1 MVEFFGTILKNF
13 LKWAPG
19 SRVSAYTIIILV
31 GSILWMLDH
40 YSIISRVD
48 TYFTTGNMVR
58 IAETR
63 VLYNDNPAAQHALDE
78 MLDNELNHKSVVY
91 HYSKIFALSPKTN
104 NGLSPLC
111 NTLTTTGL
119 FLVVMIVLI
128 IVTMI
133 NDYSKG
139 NTPLMV
145 ELLTLLTV
153 FSLIAVIVWI
163 AQWLTSLLPPILEN
177 SYGNIALNIAFQMLI
192 FYLFLRYLHINAKV
206 HANNQN
212 SK

>member
-1 MVEFFGTILKNF
+1 
-13 LKWAPG
+13 
-19 SRVSAYTIIILV
+19 
-31 GSILWMLDH
+31 
-40 YSIISRVD
+40 
-48 TYFTTGNMVR
+48 
-58 IAETR
+58 
-63 VLYNDNPAAQHALDE
+63 

-111 NTLTTTGL
+111 NTLTATGL

-177 SYGNIALNIAFQMLI
+177 SYGTIALNIAFQMLI